1 MTDIGHIGT
10 SRSSLG
16 IAGSAASNRLEDQ
29 NQTQVSTQTSRS
41 VQAGDRIE
49 LSEHAEHLLAIK
61 NLPEVRQ
68 DKIAAAR
75 AALENGS
82 LDTPSRLE
90 NAVEQLLV
98 EWDLG

>member
-10 SRSSLG
+10 PRSSLG
-16 IAGSAASNRLEDQ
+16 IAGSAASNRLEEL
-29 NQTQVSTQTSRS
+29 NRTQVSTQTSRS

-68 DKIAAAR
+68 DKIAEAR